1 MSSNNVQK
9 QPWWA
14 TPSFT
19 CTLCTLLFLGRKS
32 VTEVEDFKLK
42 AGLLRKTDTGN
53 SPGCIINNFRADK
66 IKISNE
72 EVSKL

>member
-19 CTLCTLLFLGRKS
+19 CTLLFLGRKS
-32 VTEVEDFKLK
+32 VTEVENFKLK
-42 AGLLRKTDTGN
+42 LVCLEKPIPETALAAL
-53 SPGCIINNFRADK
+53 
-66 IKISNE
+66 
-72 EVSKL
+72 